1 MTTKYLFDTNIFIQS
16 HNLNYHPSFCNGFW
30 EWLVEGHKA
39 KKFFSIDKV
48 SKEIIRPPDSTDEL
62 SKLLR
67 DGIIPNSFFVPSISD
82 TVVATSYGK
91 LMSWAYANPNFL
103 QKAKDEFARADSADA
118 QLIATAMSYNYI
130 IVSEEKSN
138 PNSKKRILIP
148 DAAAQFNVQ
157 CITLPTLLRKHAEN
171 NFQLV

>member
-1 MTTKYLFDTNIFIQS
+1 M
-16 HNLNYHPSFCNGFW
+16 G
-30 EWLVEGHKA
+30 
-39 KKFFSIDKV
+39 
-48 SKEIIRPPDSTDEL
+48 
-62 SKLLR
+62 
-67 DGIIPNSFFVPSISD
+67 
-82 TVVATSYGK
+82 
-91 LMSWAYANPNFL
+91 WAYSHPDFL

-130 IVSEEKSN
+130 IVSGEKSN